1 MELMA
6 EITQTA
12 QELGV
17 LLGAEASVNTYLTLV
32 ETVQQNA
39 ETAALEA
46 RFDQL
51 FQKLAEQEQLGQ
63 PLDRGELDEYYALKR
78 QVQAHP
84 LIIERNDQHTAI
96 QALFAETAQQM
107 TTILGFDYTAFAR

>member
-12 QELGV
+12 QELGA
-17 LLGAEASVNTYLTLV
+17 LLGAEASVNSYLTLV

-51 FQKLAEQEQLGQ
+51 YQKLAEQEQLGQ

-78 QVQAHP
+78 QVQTHP

-96 QALFAETAQQM
+96 QALFAETAQRM